1 MGNANGVRNDLWV
14 FGYGSLLWR
23 TGFSYAEA
31 VPARLDGWHRAP
43 CVLSHVHRGTPERPG
58 VVLGLDQG
66 GSCDGLAF
74 RVPDMGRVKVLDYLR
89 GREQV
94 TMVYQER
101 VLPVTL
107 RDGRRVEAV
116 TYTVD
121 RTHAQY
127 AHSLPLSE
135 LVERIEGRKGPV
147 RGEPGLFPRHGR
159 EVGRDG
165 HPRRPR
171 RADRRKA
178 RLAGTSRT
186 ETSRQGTGQLRSAT
200 TAARSPSV
208 SDRRWT

>member
-1 MGNANGVRNDLWV
+1 MSKANGVRKNDLWV

-23 TGFSYAEA
+23 TGFDYAEA

-101 VLPVTL
+101 VLPVAL
-107 RDGRRVEAV
+107 VDGRRVEAV

-121 RTHAQY
+121 RTHEQY

-135 LVERIEGRKGPV
+135 LVERIEGA
-147 RGEPGLFPRHGR
+147 RGQSGVNPDYF
-159 EVGRDG
+159 RD
-165 HPRRPR
+165 
-171 RADRRKA
+171 
-178 RLAGTSRT
+178 
-186 ETSRQGTGQLRSAT
+186 
-200 TAARSPSV
+200 TAAKLEEMGIRDDLVARIAERLGSPERTGPDPV
-208 SDRRWT
+208 S